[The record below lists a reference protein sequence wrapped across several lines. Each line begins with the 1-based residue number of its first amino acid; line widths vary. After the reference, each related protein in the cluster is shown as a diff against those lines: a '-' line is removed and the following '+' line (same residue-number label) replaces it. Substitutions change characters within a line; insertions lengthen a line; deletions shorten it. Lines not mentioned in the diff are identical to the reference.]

1 MNEKSNVQQ
10 DEREKVIVKTSI
22 IGILANII
30 LAAFKA
36 FVGLITNSIAVTLD
50 AINNLSDAVSSVI
63 TILGAKLSGK
73 APDKKHPYGYGRIE
87 YLSELVIAAIVLY
100 AGATSLK
107 ESIKKMIHPEE
118 SNYTTV
124 FFVILVSAII
134 VKLLLG
140 QYVRKKGEEVN
151 SGSLIA
157 SGKDAMFDSIL
168 SISVLVSAIIY
179 VVSGISLEAYVG
191 AIISIVIIKSGLEM
205 IGGAIDEM
213 IGVRAGGDLSKAI
226 KETILKE
233 ESVKGVY
240 DLVINN
246 YGPDRYMASA
256 HIEIPDT
263 MTASEI
269 DELTRKI
276 QEDVYRQHSVIMT
289 AIGIYAINTNDN
301 KISKIRD
308 RIRQLSMSEDGVLQM
323 HGFFVDEEE
332 MRINYDLVIDFD
344 VEDRH
349 GLIEKIKSKVQ
360 KEFPDYKIHIVLD
373 NDFSD

>member
-124 FFVILVSAII
+124 FFVILVSAIL
-134 VKLLLG
+134 VKLLL
-140 QYVRKKGEEVN
+140 
-151 SGSLIA
+151 
-157 SGKDAMFDSIL
+157 
-168 SISVLVSAIIY
+168 
-179 VVSGISLEAYVG
+179 
-191 AIISIVIIKSGLEM
+191 
-205 IGGAIDEM
+205 
-213 IGVRAGGDLSKAI
+213 
-226 KETILKE
+226 
-233 ESVKGVY
+233 
-240 DLVINN
+240 
-246 YGPDRYMASA
+246 
-256 HIEIPDT
+256 
-263 MTASEI
+263 
-269 DELTRKI
+269 
-276 QEDVYRQHSVIMT
+276 
-289 AIGIYAINTNDN
+289 
-301 KISKIRD
+301 
-308 RIRQLSMSEDGVLQM
+308 
-323 HGFFVDEEE
+323 
-332 MRINYDLVIDFD
+332 
-344 VEDRH
+344 
-349 GLIEKIKSKVQ
+349 
-360 KEFPDYKIHIVLD
+360 
-373 NDFSD
+373 

>member
-1 MNEKSNVQQ
+1 MNEKSNIIQ
-10 DEREKVIVKTSI
+10 DDREKIIVKTSI
-22 IGILANII
+22 IGILANVI

-36 FVGLITNSIAVTLD
+36 FVGVITNSIAVTLD
-50 AINNLSDAVSSVI
+50 AVNNLSDAVSSII

-100 AGATSLK
+100 AGITSLK
-107 ESIKKMIHPEE
+107 ESIKKIIHPED

-124 FFVILVSAII
+124 FFVILISAII

-140 QYVRKKGEEVN
+140 QYVKKKGEQAN

-179 VVSGISLEAYVG
+179 VMSGISLEAYVG

-213 IGVRAGGDLSKAI
+213 IGVRAEGDFSKSI
-226 KETILKE
+226 KETIAKE
-233 ESVKGVY
+233 PEVKGVY
-240 DLVINN
+240 DLIINN

-263 MTASEI
+263 MTAGEI

-276 QEDVYRQHSVIMT
+276 QENVYRKHAVIMA
-289 AIGIYAINTNDN
+289 AIGIYSVNTNNDVIT
-301 KISKIRD
+301 KIHE

-323 HGFFVDEEE
+323 HGFFVDTEDK
-332 MRINYDLVIDFD
+332 RINFDLVIDFD
-344 VEDRH
+344 VENRS
-349 GLIEKIKSKVQ
+349 GLIEVIKKKVE
-360 KEFPDYKIHIVLD
+360 KEFPDYKIHITLD